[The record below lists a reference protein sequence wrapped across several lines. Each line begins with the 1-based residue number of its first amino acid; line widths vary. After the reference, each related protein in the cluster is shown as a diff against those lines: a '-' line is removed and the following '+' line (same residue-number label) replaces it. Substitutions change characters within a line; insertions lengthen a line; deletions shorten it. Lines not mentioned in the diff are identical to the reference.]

1 MKPNTEE
8 EKTVLECTKAE
19 RGDTGAYKISL
30 ENNQGSDT
38 CSCNVIVLGEYII
51 NNFDKT
57 LQYLIFWGLS
67 ASEFK
72 RVNT

>member
-19 RGDTGAYKISL
+19 RGDTGVYKISL

-38 CSCNVIVLGEYII
+38 CSCNVTVLGKYII
-51 NNFDKT
+51 LK
-57 LQYLIFWGLS
+57 
-67 ASEFK
+67 
-72 RVNT
+72 